1 MSASDYEIFKID
13 DSYLSKKFYIISLSK
28 DLTQKAVKMLLEG
41 ATLLSEPC
49 PYCKGVRVMKDGH
62 ALCVNCG
69 KEPEIKNEVKSKI
82 ENGQKLDE
90 SPLQIFEQK
99 LQSLSQ
105 DLSREKDHKKQ
116 QEILKSINSLIETIQ
131 RLKNSQ

>member
-1 MSASDYEIFKID
+1 M
-13 DSYLSKKFYIISLSK
+13 KFIEKLLSK
-28 DLTQKAVKMLLEG
+28 DLTQKAVKMLLKG

-69 KEPEIKNEVKSKI
+69 KEPEIKNEKTS
-82 ENGQKLDE
+82 NSDE
-90 SPLQIFEQK
+90 KQNNTSPLTIFSKK
-99 LQSLSQ
+99 LEVLSKE
-105 DLSREKDHKKQ
+105 LSEEKDHKKQ
-116 QEILKSINSLIETIQ
+116 QEILKSINSLIETIE

>member
-13 DSYLSKKFYIISLSK
+13 DSYLSKKFYIVSLSK

-69 KEPEIKNEVKSKI
+69 KEPEIKNEIKSKI
-82 ENGQKLDE
+82 DNKQNQDD
-90 SPLQIFEQK
+90 SPLQILEQK

-116 QEILKSINSLIETIQ
+116 QEILKSINSLIETIH